1 MGVSCRHEPLPYAI
15 WRRLAS
21 FICVKLE
28 LGPSV
33 LKLAADVEPGVAKAS
48 LTNLILPL
56 KSGSRWGCLRLR
68 GKLIDCERRNDE
80 AGRR

>member
-48 LTNLILPL
+48 LTNLIHP
-56 KSGSRWGCLRLR
+56 
-68 GKLIDCERRNDE
+68 
-80 AGRR
+80 